1 MNIIVASGPVI
12 IEDGKVLLNREH
24 KEYGISDWFF
34 PGGKVEDFD
43 ITLEE
48 VCKRE
53 AMEELGIEVEI
64 LKPLRTIKYKIDEET
79 VAILV
84 HWLAKRTND
93 TITPGRETAEWD
105 WHDITNLPENA
116 APNVKSI
123 IADLN

>member
-24 KEYGISDWFF
+24 KETGPSDWFF

-43 ITLEE
+43 MSLEA

-53 AMEELGIEVEI
+53 TMEELGIEVEI
-64 LKPLRTIKYKIDEET
+64 LKPLRTIMHRIDDET
-79 VAILV
+79 IAILV
-84 HWLAKRTND
+84 HWLARRTND
-93 TITPGRETAEWD
+93 TITSGAETAEWD

-123 IADLN
+123 IADLL